1 MAADPHPGVKEP
13 PTLPPCPDGVHD
25 EVVEA
30 DVQRDHAEPASVEE
44 RLERVYRENAE
55 RLWRAV
61 LLAFGSREV
70 ADDAV
75 AEAFAQ
81 ALRRAS

>member
-1 MAADPHPGVKEP
+1 MGVDVEDHPEP
-13 PTLPPCPDGVHD
+13 GHD
-25 EVVEA
+25 DA
-30 DVQRDHAEPASVEE
+30 GR
-44 RLERVYRENAE
+44 RLEQVYREHGA

-61 LLAFGSREV
+61 LLASGSREV

-81 ALRRAS
+81 ALRRGGALRDPPPGCGEWRSESRRAS